1 MIEKNLEIYDPAI
14 EIEKMEKYDV
24 VRKVTEQQQEK
35 YVSPKVEMKTV
46 RRRDEQ
52 VFFNLF
58 EGFPDTV
65 QDTQVGAN
73 AYSSYTVML

>member
-1 MIEKNLEIYDPAI
+1 
-14 EIEKMEKYDV
+14 MEKFDN
-24 VRKVTEQQQEK
+24 VRKVTELFHPSQQEK

-46 RRRDEQ
+46 RIRDEQ

-73 AYSSYTVML
+73 AYFSYIVML

>member
-1 MIEKNLEIYDPAI
+1 MIRQF
-14 EIEKMEKYDV
+14 EIEKIVKYDD

-46 RRRDEQ
+46 QSRDEQ

-73 AYSSYTVML
+73 AYFSYIVML